1 MALLISAFK
10 WLQILSRIRIVD
22 GCNEKNN
29 LMQEQYLIAPTQTWA
44 WQLENSFQ
52 WENWESWSVES

>member
-22 GCNEKNN
+22 DCNERNN
-29 LMQEQYLIAPTQTWA
+29 LYNNEK
-44 WQLENSFQ
+44 E
-52 WENWESWSVES
+52 